1 MEDMDK
7 RELRVALGELLDYM
21 ESADE
26 VAGRLAGEYAQYRAM
41 AKAVHHA
48 AEIVSMACE
57 LEAYSEREGDDQQ

>member
-1 MEDMDK
+1 MDK

-26 VAGRLAGEYAQYRAM
+26 VAGRLAGEYPRYRAM
-41 AKAVHHA
+41 AEAVHHA